1 MHRQLFFISFISC
14 FFFLCSVN
22 AQDLHF
28 TNYNSSPQ
36 TLNPALTG
44 DFRGTMKFGGIY
56 RDQFSQFFENG
67 FRSFGGFLQ
76 HNFSFETREGDWVS
90 AGGFLDADQSGD
102 LSFGSTRAGLNL
114 SYNLQG
120 GENHV
125 FTLGVQGVFIN
136 RKLDDGNAITGN
148 FIENGSHGEDIS
160 TLTQNYQRSQFDLGI
175 GIRHKMYFS
184 DNIVSNLGVSLYH
197 LMASDESASNQSL
210 DYIPLRLNIHG
221 ELLFRTGNS
230 GGIKPRFFYTK
241 SEQASELVFQVL
253 NGFKLA
259 NQNLE
264 LGIGYRVNDALQF
277 LLGVPFRGW
286 NINAAFD
293 LTTSSAKAY
302 NNSFGAFELGLFKVI
317 TIHPKTKVKVVQV
330 CPRF

>member
-1 MHRQLFFISFISC
+1 MLRHLFLICLLSILFINASS
-14 FFFLCSVN
+14 

-36 TLNPALTG
+36 NLNPALTG

-76 HNFSFETREGDWVS
+76 HNFSFETREGDCVS

-114 SYNLQG
+114 SYNLAG

-125 FTLGVQGVFIN
+125 FTLGLQGVFIN
-136 RKLDDGNAITGN
+136 RKLDSGNATTGN
-148 FIENGSHGEDIS
+148 FLETGNHGEDI
-160 TLTQNYQRSQFDLGI
+160 TGLIQGYQRSQFDFGV

-184 DNIVSNLGVSLYH
+184 DKVISNLGVSVYH
-197 LMASDESASNQSL
+197 LMASNESPTNPSL
-210 DYIPLRLNIHG
+210 DYIPLRLNVHG
-221 ELLFRTGNS
+221 EVLIKTGKS
-230 GGIKPRFFYTK
+230 TGLKPRFYYTK
-241 SEQASELVFQVL
+241 SEQASELAFQVL
-253 NGFKLA
+253 NGFSLA
-259 NQNLE
+259 KQNIE
-264 LGIGYRVNDALQF
+264 VGVGYRVNDAIQF
-277 LLGVPFRGW
+277 LLGIPFRGW

-293 LTTSSAKAY
+293 MTTSSARAY

-330 CPRF
+330 CPRL